1 MSLKAKYEKVLDLG
15 KEFEVKDGYVEEEPG
30 RLRIGGVAET
40 QYQKDKMWDEIKR
53 AGGESPSDIEADI
66 KVANTNYYHK
76 HTVKSGESLSL
87 IAKHYYRDPMKYKQ
101 IFEAN
106 TDQLKNPDLIHPGQ
120 QLVIPNLG

>member
-15 KEFEVKDGYVEEEPG
+15 TEFGVKDGYVEEEPG
-30 RLRIGGVAET
+30 RLRIGGMAET
-40 QYQKDKMWDEIKR
+40 QYEKDKMWDEIKK
-53 AGGESPSDIEADI
+53 AGGENPTDIEADI
-66 KVANTNYYHK
+66 KVANTAYYHK

-120 QLVIPNLG
+120 ELVIPNLA